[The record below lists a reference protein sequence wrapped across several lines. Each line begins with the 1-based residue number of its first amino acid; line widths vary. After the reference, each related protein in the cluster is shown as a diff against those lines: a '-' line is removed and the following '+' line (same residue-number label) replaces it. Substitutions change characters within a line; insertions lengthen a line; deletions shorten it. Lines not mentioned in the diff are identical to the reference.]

1 MTARYVLAI
10 DQGTTSSRAIVFDRD
25 GSVVSVG
32 QKEHAQHFPQAG
44 WVEHDALE
52 IWANVRE
59 TVAQALARAEINTRA
74 LAAVGITNQRET
86 AVVWDKTTGEPV
98 HPAIVWQDTRTQR
111 ICDELAGDAGPDRYK
126 EVCGLP
132 LATYFS
138 GPKVAWILDHVSGAR
153 ERAEAGELAFGTTDS
168 WLLWN
173 ITGGVDG
180 GVHATDVTNASRTM
194 LMDLGTLAWDEGIC
208 ADMGIPTAML
218 PAIRSSSE
226 VFGRGRRTGLLID
239 TPIAG
244 ILGDQQA
251 ATFGQACF
259 APGMAKN
266 TYGTGNFML
275 LNTGTE
281 PVASENGL
289 LTTVCYRLGE
299 APAVYALEGSIAVT
313 GSLVQWIRDNLG
325 LIKEAPDIE
334 PLAAS
339 VADNGGA
346 YIVPAFS
353 GLFAPYWRPDARGAI
368 VGLTRYVTKAHL
380 ARAVLESTAYQT
392 CEVMEAMI
400 ADAQAAGLALD
411 LPELKVDGGMTGND
425 LLMQFQADM
434 LGVPVVR
441 PKVAETTALGAA
453 YAAGIAVGFWSGPE
467 EVAGNWAPDR
477 RWEPAMDEALR
488 AELLGTWKKAV
499 TRTFDWVES

>member
-111 ICDELAGDAGPDRYK
+111 ICDELAGDVGPDRYQDR
-126 EVCGLP
+126 CGLP

-138 GPKVAWILDHVSGAR
+138 GPKIAWILDHGPGAR
-153 ERAEAGELAFGTTDS
+153 ERAEAGDLLFGTTDC

-194 LMDLGTLAWDEGIC
+194 LMDLRALTWDEGIC

-218 PAIRSSSE
+218 PRIGSSAE
-226 VFGRGRRTGLLID
+226 VFGHGRPSGLLVD
-239 TPIAG
+239 TPVAG

-259 APGMAKN
+259 APGTAKN

-275 LNTGTE
+275 LNTGE
-281 PVASENGL
+281 RPVVSENGL
-289 LTTVCYRLGE
+289 LTTVCYRLGD

-313 GSLVQWIRDNLG
+313 GSLVQWVRDNLG
-325 LIKEAPDIE
+325 LIAEAPDIE

-346 YIVPAFS
+346 YVVPAFS
-353 GLFAPYWRPDARGAI
+353 GLFAPYWRPAARGAI
-368 VGLTRYVTKAHL
+368 VGVSRSVSTGHL

-392 CEVMEAMI
+392 CEVSEAMI
-400 ADAQAAGLALD
+400 ADAASAGLALD
-411 LPELKVDGGMTGND
+411 LAELKVDGGMTAND

-434 LGVPVVR
+434 LDVPVVR

-467 EVAGNWAPDR
+467 EVARNWAPGR
-477 RWEPAMDEALR
+477 RWEPAMDSSRR
-488 AELLGTWKKAV
+488 AELLATWKKAV
-499 TRTFDWVES
+499 TRTFDWVDD